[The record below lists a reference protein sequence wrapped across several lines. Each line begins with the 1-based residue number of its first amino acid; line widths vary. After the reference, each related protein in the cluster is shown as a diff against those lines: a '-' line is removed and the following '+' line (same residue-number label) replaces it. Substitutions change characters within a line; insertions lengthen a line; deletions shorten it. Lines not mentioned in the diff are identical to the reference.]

1 MANFDGT
8 LSSNGSQAKA
18 VGLFTGKQLRF
29 SPKGTPAPKIVTIKH
44 TVNVDLD
51 KESGTIS
58 QGDVAIGSAQNGPV
72 RLSDTQLAN

>member
-1 MANFDGT
+1 LANFDGT